1 MTAAVQGTHYLVA
14 LQQRLA
20 AIAPHLLADP
30 APVDGDDPVATCED
44 LLRRL
49 VESVTEVPTCDRI
62 WLLLVGLT
70 ATFPTDD
77 EVRAAQRQL
86 EIESI
91 DGAAFWLLAQ
101 AYDAAVSNGSGAHHL
116 RVVGGVVVDVDYT
129 ATHDLLTGIQR
140 VVRTVVPRWHRDH
153 GVELAVWTERA
164 GAFREPVPDE
174 RERVLHWRGPLRR
187 PTLPPAQPVVVVPWR
202 GTVVV
207 PEVPGIIQCRRLT
220 SLAAHSPNRVVLVGY
235 DCIPVVSAELVPIAE
250 PTRFVQYL
258 ALVKHADVVAAISE
272 SAAGEF
278 RGFVDALPSQGL
290 TGPEVTAC
298 PLAFELP
305 DAAADSGSAASGREP
320 EVVVVGSH
328 DPRKNHLSVLHA
340 SEVLWREGLRF
351 ELRMLGSGGWTTTAF
366 DRRVADLRR
375 AGRSLTVEREMDD
388 EHVWA
393 AYRRARFTV
402 FTSHHEGFGLPVA
415 ESLAA
420 GTPVIAGSHGAVA
433 ETASGGGAVLVD
445 PDDDGALVDAMR
457 LLLTDAGALDDL
469 RRAARARPTRTW
481 DDYAAELWAIAAGSR

>member
-1 MTAAVQGTHYLVA
+1 MIAAIQGTHGLAA
-14 LQQRLA
+14 LQQRLGT
-20 AIAPHLLADP
+20 IAPHLLADP
-30 APVDGDDPVATCED
+30 APVDGDAPAATCDE
-44 LLRRL
+44 LLRQL
-49 VESVTEVPTCDRI
+49 VESVMEVPTRDRI

-86 EIESI
+86 EIESV
-91 DGAAFWLLAQ
+91 DGATFWLLDQ
-101 AYDAAVSNGSGAHHL
+101 CYDAAVSNGSGAHRL

-153 GVELAVWTERA
+153 DVELAVWTERA
-164 GAFREPVPDE
+164 SAFREPVPDE

-207 PEVPGIIQCRRLT
+207 PEVPRITQCRRLT
-220 SLAAHSPNRVVLVGY
+220 SLAAHSPNHMVLVGY

-250 PTRFVQYL
+250 PIRFVQYL
-258 ALVKHADVVAAISE
+258 ALVKHADMVAAISE
-272 SAAGEF
+272 SAAREF
-278 RGFVDALPSQGL
+278 RGFVDALASQGL

-305 DAAADSGSAASGREP
+305 DSARDCGSAASEREP

-351 ELRMLGSGGWTTTAF
+351 ELRLLGSGGWTTTAF
-366 DRRVADLRR
+366 NRQVADLRR
-375 AGRSLTVEREMDD
+375 AGRTLAVEREMDD
-388 EHVWA
+388 KHIWA
-393 AYRRARFTV
+393 AYHRARFTV
-402 FTSHHEGFGLPVA
+402 FTSFHEGFGLPVA

-433 ETASGGGAVLVD
+433 ETATGGGAVLVD
-445 PDDDGALVDAMR
+445 PVDDRALVDAMR
-457 LLLTDAGALDDL
+457 LLLTDDGALDDL

-481 DDYAAELWAIAAGSR
+481 DDYAAELWAVATGSR

>member
-1 MTAAVQGTHYLVA
+1 MIAAIQGTHGLAA
-14 LQQRLA
+14 LQQRLGT
-20 AIAPHLLADP
+20 IAPHLLADP
-30 APVDGDDPVATCED
+30 APVDGDAPAATCDE
-44 LLRRL
+44 LLRQL
-49 VESVTEVPTCDRI
+49 VESVMEVPTRDRI

-86 EIESI
+86 EIESV
-91 DGAAFWLLAQ
+91 DGATFWLLDQ
-101 AYDAAVSNGSGAHHL
+101 CYDAAVSNGSGAHRL

-153 GVELAVWTERA
+153 DVELAVWTERA
-164 GAFREPVPDE
+164 SAFREPVPDE

-187 PTLPPAQPVVVVPWR
+187 PTLTPAQPVVVVPWR

-207 PEVPGIIQCRRLT
+207 PEVPRITQCRRLT
-220 SLAAHSPNRVVLVGY
+220 SLAAHSPNHMVLVGY

-250 PTRFVQYL
+250 PIRFVQYL
-258 ALVKHADVVAAISE
+258 ALVKHADMVAAISE
-272 SAAGEF
+272 SAAREF
-278 RGFVDALPSQGL
+278 RGFVDALASQGL

-305 DAAADSGSAASGREP
+305 DSARDCGSAASEREP

-351 ELRMLGSGGWTTTAF
+351 ELRLLGSGGWTTTAF
-366 DRRVADLRR
+366 NRQVADLRR
-375 AGRSLTVEREMDD
+375 AGRTLAVEREMDD
-388 EHVWA
+388 KHIWA
-393 AYRRARFTV
+393 AYHRARFTV
-402 FTSHHEGFGLPVA
+402 FTSFHEGFGLPVA

-433 ETASGGGAVLVD
+433 ETATGGGAVLVD
-445 PDDDGALVDAMR
+445 PVDDRALVDAMR
-457 LLLTDAGALDDL
+457 LLLTDDGALDDL

-481 DDYAAELWAIAAGSR
+481 DDYAAELWAVATGSR

>member
-1 MTAAVQGTHYLVA
+1 MSAAVQGTHYLVA
-14 LQQRLA
+14 LQQRLG

-77 EVRAAQRQL
+77 EVRAARRQL
-86 EIESI
+86 EIESV
-91 DGAAFWLLAQ
+91 DGAAFWLLDQ
-101 AYDAAVSNGSGAHHL
+101 AYDAAVSNGSGAHRL
-116 RVVGGVVVDVDYT
+116 RIVGGVVVDVDYT

-153 GVELAVWTERA
+153 DVELVVWTERA
-164 GAFREPVPDE
+164 SAFREPVPDE

-207 PEVPGIIQCRRLT
+207 PEVPRITQCRRLT

-272 SAAGEF
+272 SAAREF

-298 PLAFELP
+298 PLASEL
-305 DAAADSGSAASGREP
+305 
-320 EVVVVGSH
+320 
-328 DPRKNHLSVLHA
+328 
-340 SEVLWREGLRF
+340 LWREGLRF
-351 ELRMLGSGGWTTTAF
+351 ELRMLGSGGWTTMAF

-375 AGRSLTVEREMDD
+375 AGRTLTVEREMDD
-388 EHVWA
+388 EYVWA

-481 DDYAAELWAIAAGSR
+481 DDYAAELWAIATRSR

>member
-1 MTAAVQGTHYLVA
+1 MSAAVQGTHYLVA
-14 LQQRLA
+14 LQQRLG

-49 VESVTEVPTCDRI
+49 VESVTEVPTFDRI

-70 ATFPTDD
+70 AAFPTDD

-91 DGAAFWLLAQ
+91 DGAAFWLLDQ
-101 AYDAAVSNGSGAHHL
+101 AYDAAVSNGSGAHRL

-140 VVRTVVPRWHRDH
+140 VVRTVV
-153 GVELAVWTERA
+153 
-164 GAFREPVPDE
+164 
-174 RERVLHWRGPLRR
+174 
-187 PTLPPAQPVVVVPWR
+187 
-202 GTVVV
+202 V
-207 PEVPGIIQCRRLT
+207 PEVPRITQCRRLT

-272 SAAGEF
+272 SAAREF

-305 DAAADSGSAASGREP
+305 DAAADSGSAASVREP

-340 SEVLWREGLRF
+340 SELLWRESLRF
-351 ELRMLGSGGWTTTAF
+351 ELRMLGSGGWTTVAF

-375 AGRSLTVEREMDD
+375 AGRTLTVEREMDD
-388 EHVWA
+388 EYVWA

-481 DDYAAELWAIAAGSR
+481 DDYAAELWAIATRSR